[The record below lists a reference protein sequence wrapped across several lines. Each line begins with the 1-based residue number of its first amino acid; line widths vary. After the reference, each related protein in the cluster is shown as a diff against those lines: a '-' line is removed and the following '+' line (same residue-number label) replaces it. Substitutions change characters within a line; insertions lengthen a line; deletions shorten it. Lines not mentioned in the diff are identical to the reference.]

1 MLRLLCYLKGF
12 YESHEGIRLPPTYWF
27 VQSKKSLCRN
37 FSHRFG
43 FIFSSTRRSSC
54 CVLKILQNSQ
64 ENTWT
69 GVSFS
74 KSSSLETCNFIKT
87 ETPIQVFF
95 CEFWKS
101 FKNTYFLVHL
111 RTTASENWSIKN
123 KSTVRSLLYR
133 IAGFLVTV
141 SICSK
146 KVTRSC

>member
-1 MLRLLCYLKGF
+1 M
-12 YESHEGIRLPPTYWF
+12 
-27 VQSKKSLCRN
+27 
-37 FSHRFG
+37 
-43 FIFSSTRRSSC
+43 
-54 CVLKILQNSQ
+54 QNSQ
-64 ENTWT
+64 GNTWT

-146 KVTRSC
+146 KVTRSLLILVKCIKLYENKTPHRTSIRGYSETFSYSRFFMPWSSHRLKRLISRTVIPFE